1 MSFNSK
7 WSKVASGDILGR
19 ILIEKNLSTTTV
31 WPVSHS
37 RAIEKGR
44 GWEVLLN
51 ISCIPWKDYDSNKL
65 WSYGMRIVFPQM
77 SIKIYED
84 FMCSKIFYLT
94 FFLKCP
100 VKCTKILPR
109 QMLKYFVLSICI
121 SLYTHGIFI
130 NYNRIWLLHFTRNG
144 QMRFDTPFSTK
155 NKIKIK
161 PTKRQKTS
169 WDLSLMKSW
178 IVRIFFSVIF

>member
-1 MSFNSK
+1 M
-7 WSKVASGDILGR
+7 
-19 ILIEKNLSTTTV
+19 IEKNLSTTTV

-94 FFLKCP
+94 FFFKMSSEMYEDFAASN
-100 VKCTKILPR
+100 VK
-109 QMLKYFVLSICI
+109 
-121 SLYTHGIFI
+121 IFCLI
-130 NYNRIWLLHFTRNG
+130 HLHFIVYT
-144 QMRFDTPFSTK
+144 
-155 NKIKIK
+155 
-161 PTKRQKTS
+161 
-169 WDLSLMKSW
+169 WDFYKL
-178 IVRIFFSVIF
+178 

>member
-7 WSKVASGDILGR
+7 WPKVASGDILGR

-51 ISCIPWKDYDSNKL
+51 IRRFCRVKRWNILSYQFAFHCIHR
-65 WSYGMRIVFPQM
+65 G
-77 SIKIYED
+77 
-84 FMCSKIFYLT
+84 
-94 FFLKCP
+94 FLL
-100 VKCTKILPR
+100 I
-109 QMLKYFVLSICI
+109 
-121 SLYTHGIFI
+121 
-130 NYNRIWLLHFTRNG
+130 NRIWLLHFIRNC
-144 QMRFDTPFSTK
+144 QMGFYTPFSTK

-161 PTKRQKTS
+161 PTKRQNTS